1 MEEQTPMWNQTPL
14 TLRQLNPA
22 DFCELSGLE
31 GGVYVLNLTEEFQ
44 RRLTLEAIRLIDKLL
59 DQVAGDVCAYA
70 LITTNQLF
78 CLRVGGLIYADT
90 FGAVAGIFA
99 TVSKACQ
106 QAIDFCI
113 PTLAIITGHAVGAGY
128 VFSLAHD
135 YRLMSTTHGYIFM
148 NEADLGMSLTP
159 GNMAVLHSKLPVSTF
174 QEAVLAGK
182 RYNGK
187 AAAAVGIVH
196 AAFPSSV
203 LLQKGIKK
211 AMEHKARNWNRK
223 AYQALKMEMYKTT
236 VQELESGGVGFA
248 RSAN

>member
-14 TLRQLNPA
+14 TLRQLNPP

-31 GGVYVLNLTEEFQ
+31 GGVYVLNLTGEFQ

-59 DQVAGDVCAYA
+59 DQVAGDVCAYG
-70 LITTNQLF
+70 LITTNQVTVWTSQFYLKHELI
-78 CLRVGGLIYADT
+78 CLVKSGK
-90 FGAVAGIFA
+90 FFSNGIFT

-113 PTLAIITGHAVGAGY
+113 PTLAIITDHAVGAGY

-148 NEADLGMSLTP
+148 NEGDLGMSLTP

-174 QEAVLAGK
+174 QEAVFAGWK
-182 RYNGK
+182 CTRPQYK
-187 AAAAVGIVH
+187 SLKVEE
-196 AAFPSSV
+196 
-203 LLQKGIKK
+203 LDLQDQQI
-211 AMEHKARNWNRK
+211 R
-223 AYQALKMEMYKTT
+223 L
-236 VQELESGGVGFA
+236 
-248 RSAN
+248 

>member
-31 GGVYVLNLTEEFQ
+31 GGVYVLNLTGEFQ
-44 RRLTLEAIRLIDKLL
+44 RRLTLEAIRLIHKLL

-70 LITTNQLF
+70 LITTNQVTVWTSQFYLKHELICLVKSGEILF
-78 CLRVGGLIYADT
+78 K
-90 FGAVAGIFA
+90 
-99 TVSKACQ
+99 S
-106 QAIDFCI
+106 
-113 PTLAIITGHAVGAGY
+113 GHAVGAGY

-135 YRLMSTTHGYIFM
+135 YRLMV
-148 NEADLGMSLTP
+148 DLGMSLTP

-174 QEAVLAGK
+174 QEAVLTGK

-187 AAAAVGIVH
+187 AAAAAGIVH
-196 AAFPSSV
+196 AAFPSSI

-211 AMEHKARNWNRK
+211 AMEYKARNWNRK
-223 AYQALKMEMYKTT
+223 AYQALKMKCTRPQYKSLKME
-236 VQELESGGVGFA
+236 ELDLQDQQI
-248 RSAN
+248 RL